1 MREVMDL
8 EVFATVEEA
17 GARVADLAAQQVENF
32 PRSVL
37 GLATG
42 STPIPIYEGIVRHMR
57 AGRITLAQ
65 VTTFNLDEY
74 VGLGPEDPHS
84 FAFYMRQHLFGP
96 LAMAPA
102 QTFMPPNQGPDLKT
116 RAPSYDR
123 LIEGRG
129 GIDWQLL
136 GIGRNGHIGFNEPG
150 TPFDSETHIA
160 ALSDSTRRANAPWFD
175 NDWDRVPRQ
184 AVTMGLA
191 TIMRSRAIVM
201 AAFGEDKADALA
213 QAFRG
218 PLTPEV
224 PASVL
229 RSHPSVVVIADR
241 AAARLLAP
249 SRGAYPV

>member
-1 MREVMDL
+1 MREMMGL
-8 EVFATVEEA
+8 EVFATVQEA
-17 GARVADLAAQQVENF
+17 SARVADMAAQQVENF

-42 STPIPIYEGIVRHMR
+42 ATPIPIYQGIGRNVRS
-57 AGRITLAQ
+57 GRVTLAQ

-74 VGLGPEDPHS
+74 VGLGPDDPHS

-96 LAMAPA
+96 LALAPA

-160 ALSDSTRRANAPWFD
+160 ELSDSTRRANAPWFD
-175 NDWDRVPRQ
+175 NDMDRVPHQ

-191 TIMRSRAIVM
+191 TIMRSRTIVL

-218 PLTPEV
+218 PVTPEV

-229 RSHPSVVVIADR
+229 RSHPSVMVIADR
-241 AAARLLAP
+241 AAARLLEP
-249 SRGAYPV
+249 RRGAMA